1 MPVEGRGL
9 SSRQTQYVGKDL
21 GDWATYK
28 LQEGFR
34 TRRWRRTP
42 KQRREVLSES
52 RMREICTSGSMS
64 GMWKRSHGRTTK
76 APPDER
82 GGNRYVRPTA
92 TAPHLDSTELNQS
105 ERDQLTTLLSGGKQA
120 ARKLKRA
127 QILLAADAGA
137 SDEEIATS
145 IGVGG
150 STVYRTKR
158 RFVLGNLEAALR
170 EEPRPGARRKLS
182 GKEEAL
188 LVATACS
195 SPPAGRSRWTLE
207 LLAGELV
214 RLTTH
219 AGVSRE
225 TVRRRLAENDL
236 KPWRKDMWCIPQ
248 VDAEYVA
255 RMEDVLD
262 LYAEPPDPKRPV
274 ICFDESPIQLI
285 GEVRSPIPA
294 KPGQLERCDCEY
306 RRNGTANL
314 FVFLD
319 VHRPWR
325 KVKVTTSR
333 AAVDFAVCMREL
345 AEVHLP
351 AAERI
356 RVVLDN
362 LSTHSA
368 GALYQTFPPDEARRV
383 LRRLE
388 FHYVPK
394 HASWLNM
401 VEIEIG
407 VLAAQCLDRRIGS
420 IERLTAQTAAWEQQR
435 NAARAR
441 IKWMFT
447 TGKARAKMARAY
459 PQPQANS
466 RHIQRVKT
474 SVQRY

>member
-1 MPVEGRGL
+1 MNVRYRVEL
-9 SSRQTQYVGKDL
+9 SQT
-21 GDWATYK
+21 
-28 LQEGFR
+28 
-34 TRRWRRTP
+34 
-42 KQRREVLSES
+42 
-52 RMREICTSGSMS
+52 
-64 GMWKRSHGRTTK
+64 
-76 APPDER
+76 ER
-82 GGNRYVRPTA
+82 AELTA
-92 TAPHLDSTELNQS
+92 
-105 ERDQLTTLLSGGKQA
+105 LLSGGKHA

-137 SDEEIATS
+137 SDDDIARS
-145 IGVGG
+145 VGAGG
-150 STVYRTKR
+150 STVYRTKQ
-158 RFVLGNLEAALR
+158 RFVLGNLEAALS
-170 EEPRPGARRKLS
+170 EKPRPGASRKLT

-195 SPPAGRSRWTLE
+195 KPPQGRARWTLE

-214 RLTTH
+214 RLTEH
-219 AGVSRE
+219 DSLSRE

-262 LYAEPPDPKRPV
+262 LYAEAADPKRPV
-274 ICFDESPIQLI
+274 VCFDESPTQLI
-285 GEVRSPIPA
+285 GEVRQPIPA
-294 KPGQLERCDCEY
+294 EPGQIERYDCEY
-306 RRNGTANL
+306 KRNGTANL

-325 KVKVTTSR
+325 KVKVTDSR
-333 AAVDFAVCMREL
+333 AAVDFAACMREL
-345 AEVHLP
+345 TDVYFP
-351 AAERI
+351 KAERI

-362 LSTHSA
+362 LSTHFPGS
-368 GALYQTFPPDEARRV
+368 LYQAFPAAEARRV

-407 VLAAQCLDRRIGS
+407 VLRNQCLDRRIATHA
-420 IERLTAQTAAWEQQR
+420 RLVSEIAAWERQR
-435 NAARAR
+435 NASGAR

-447 TGKARAKMARAY
+447 TAKARAKMGRAY
-459 PQPQANS
+459 PQPA
-466 RHIQRVKT
+466 
-474 SVQRY
+474 SVRKPRIKES

>member
-1 MPVEGRGL
+1 MNVRYRVEL
-9 SSRQTQYVGKDL
+9 SQT
-21 GDWATYK
+21 
-28 LQEGFR
+28 
-34 TRRWRRTP
+34 
-42 KQRREVLSES
+42 
-52 RMREICTSGSMS
+52 
-64 GMWKRSHGRTTK
+64 
-76 APPDER
+76 ER
-82 GGNRYVRPTA
+82 AELTA
-92 TAPHLDSTELNQS
+92 
-105 ERDQLTTLLSGGKQA
+105 LLSGGKHA

-137 SDEEIATS
+137 SDEEIATNV
-145 IGVGG
+145 GVGG

-170 EEPRPGARRKLS
+170 EEPRPGASRKLS

-195 SPPAGRSRWTLE
+195 KPPQGRARWTLE
-207 LLAGELV
+207 LLAGALV
-214 RLTTH
+214 KLTEH
-219 AGVSRE
+219 NNVSRE

-262 LYAEPPDPKRPV
+262 LYAEEPDPKRPV
-274 ICFDESPIQLI
+274 VCFDESPTQLI
-285 GEVRSPIPA
+285 GEVRPPIPA
-294 KPGQLERCDCEY
+294 EPGQLERYDCEY
-306 RRNGTANL
+306 KRNGTANL
-314 FVFLD
+314 FIFLD

-325 KVKVTTSR
+325 KVKVTDSR
-333 AAVDFAVCMREL
+333 AAVDFAACMREL
-345 AEVHLP
+345 TDVHFP
-351 AAERI
+351 QAQRI

-368 GALYQTFPPDEARRV
+368 GALYQAFPAAEARRV

-407 VLAAQCLDRRIGS
+407 VLRGQCLDRRIATQDQLVS
-420 IERLTAQTAAWEQQR
+420 EVAAWERQR
-435 NAARAR
+435 NASGAR

-447 TGKARAKMARAY
+447 TEKARAKMGRAY
-459 PQPQANS
+459 PEPASLRELRSNES
-466 RHIQRVKT
+466 
-474 SVQRY
+474 